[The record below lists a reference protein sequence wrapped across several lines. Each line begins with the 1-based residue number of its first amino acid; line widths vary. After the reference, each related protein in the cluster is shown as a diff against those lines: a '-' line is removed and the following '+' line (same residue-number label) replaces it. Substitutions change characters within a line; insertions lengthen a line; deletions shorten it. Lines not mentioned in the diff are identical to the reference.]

1 MITQQ
6 SYRIMIP
13 GKSLFLRMITCQKS
27 CGQSC
32 VVNYNSEDFIQTNL
46 LLDEIGSFKHDI
58 LLVYNYHNA
67 VRLISY
73 GFQTCVL
80 MAHNQGG
87 RLVVPETN

>member
-32 VVNYNSEDFIQTNL
+32 VVNYNSEDFIQTGTVFHHQR
-46 LLDEIGSFKHDI
+46 ITWS
-58 LLVYNYHNA
+58 
-67 VRLISY
+67 
-73 GFQTCVL
+73 
-80 MAHNQGG
+80 
-87 RLVVPETN
+87 ETDT

>member
-1 MITQQ
+1 MIKLLDFT
-6 SYRIMIP
+6 
-13 GKSLFLRMITCQKS
+13 
-27 CGQSC
+27 
-32 VVNYNSEDFIQTNL
+32 SEDFIQTNL

-87 RLVVPETN
+87 RLVVPETI